1 MAGPNDIICH
11 NIITEMKAQGFD
23 RKDLSKALHI
33 TYNQMCNIL
42 NNRCA
47 LTINRLYDIS
57 KILDT
62 PVAILME
69 D

>member
-1 MAGPNDIICH
+1 MTEHNDRICEK
-11 NIITEMKAQGFD
+11 IVLEMKSQGIN
-23 RKDLSKALHI
+23 RKHLAEALHI